1 MMRTLTLQ
9 RVDAVDAATATHAPA
24 DRRPVL
30 RLVGDGTTRVIRALV
45 ADGHELVRVGFR
57 LLLEDE
63 EDVTVTAEAGTGEEA
78 VDLARRT
85 RPDVV
90 VIDSGLPGL
99 DVLEATR
106 RILAQSPHGGVS
118 VLLLSAD
125 ESGESVLRALR
136 AGARGLLVKDSEP
149 SELLRALRVV
159 ARGDALLS
167 PSLTRLLIAR
177 CVDGACPSSTPA
189 SSVTSGFKPTA

>member
-9 RVDAVDAATATHAPA
+9 RVDIVGAAAPMLGPA

-30 RLVGDGTTRVIRALV
+30 RLVGDNSTRVIRALV
-45 ADGHELVRVGFR
+45 AARHGRARASFRR
-57 LLLEDE
+57 LLEAQ
-63 EDVTVTAEAGTGEEA
+63 EDVTVTGDASTGEEA
-78 VDLARRT
+78 VHLARRT

-90 VIDSGLPGL
+90 LIDCGLPGL

-106 RILAQSPHGGVS
+106 RILAQSPRGGVS
-118 VLLLSAD
+118 VLLLSTD
-125 ESGESVLRALR
+125 ENGEYVLRALR
-136 AGARGLLVKDSEP
+136 AGARGLLAKDTEP

-159 ARGDALLS
+159 AWGDAILS

-177 CVDGACPSSTPA
+177 CLDGGCATGLCGMPA
-189 SSVTSGFKPTA
+189 

>member
-9 RVDAVDAATATHAPA
+9 SVDAVDAQAAMH
-24 DRRPVL
+24 RRPVL
-30 RLVGDGTTRVIRALV
+30 RLVSDDSTRVIRVLV
-45 ADGHELVRVGFR
+45 ADRHERVRASFR
-57 LLLEDE
+57 LLLEDQ
-63 EDVTVTAEAGTGEEA
+63 EDVTVTGEASTGEEA
-78 VDLARRT
+78 VDVARRT

-90 VIDSGLPGL
+90 LIDSGLPGL

-106 RILAQSPHGGVS
+106 RILAQSPRGGVS
-118 VLLLSAD
+118 VLLLSAN
-125 ESGESVLRALR
+125 ESGESVLRALQ

-159 ARGDALLS
+159 AQGDALLS

-177 CVDGACPSSTPA
+177 CVDGACRPSMPA
-189 SSVTSGFKPTA
+189 

>member
-9 RVDAVDAATATHAPA
+9 RVDVVDAAGLELTPA

-30 RLVGDGTTRVIRALV
+30 RLVGDDSTRVIRALV
-45 ADGHELVRVGFR
+45 AARHERVRASFR
-57 LLLEDE
+57 LLLEDQ
-63 EDVTVTAEAGTGEEA
+63 EDVTVTGEASTGEEA

-90 VIDSGLPGL
+90 LIDCGLPGL

-106 RILAQSPHGGVS
+106 RILAQSPRGVS
-118 VLLLSAD
+118 VLLLSTD
-125 ESGESVLRALR
+125 ENGEYVLRALQ
-136 AGARGLLVKDSEP
+136 AGARGLLAKDSEP
-149 SELLRALRVV
+149 SELLHALRVV
-159 ARGDALLS
+159 AWGDALLS

-177 CVDGACPSSTPA
+177 CLDGACATSLCGTPA
-189 SSVTSGFKPTA
+189 A